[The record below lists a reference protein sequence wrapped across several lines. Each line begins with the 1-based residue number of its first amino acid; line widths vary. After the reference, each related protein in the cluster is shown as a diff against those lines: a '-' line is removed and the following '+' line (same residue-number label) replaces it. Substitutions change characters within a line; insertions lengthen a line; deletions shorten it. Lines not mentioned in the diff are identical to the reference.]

1 MKTLQGIGA
10 SSGFGHAKAF
20 RLLPPHFSVDE
31 ATTFQSSK
39 ELPLLQ
45 TAIEQTTADL
55 LRLEEVTTTNIS
67 PAAAEVF
74 AAHQLI
80 LLDPSMADYMQELIQ
95 QGHQALYAVMQAQTF
110 FKDMFASMDD
120 AYMQERA
127 QDIVDVTNRIATY
140 VSGQV
145 PIDLAL
151 INEPV
156 ILIARDLG
164 PSDTAVLNKAFV
176 RGFVTEIGGRTSHTA
191 IIARSLEIPAVVGAV
206 DALASVNDQDIVL
219 LNGTSGEVVV
229 HPDVET
235 LARFDQATKDYAK
248 QQEILQTYATKETR
262 TKDGV
267 RIELASNIGS
277 IDELDKAV
285 ERRSDGV
292 GLFRTELLFLAAS
305 SAPTEEAQFEIYQR
319 AVTLAQPHK
328 IIFRTLD
335 IGGDKVIPY
344 MDLPKEDNPF
354 LGVRGIRLNLQ
365 ERVLLQTQLRALV
378 RASATGPIRIMFP
391 MIATLDELL
400 DAKAMVEEAKTSLIA
415 DGSPVGEI
423 EIGIMIEI
431 PAAAV
436 AADMFAPHVDF
447 FSIGT
452 NDLIQYTMAADRMN
466 EGVKHLYQP
475 YHPAVIRLIS
485 MTIDAAHRHGKWT
498 GMCGSMAGEL
508 EATTLLLALGLDEFS
523 VSIASLLELRA
534 HIATIDTTALH
545 GLKEAILQATSQDQ
559 LMRILKQD

>member
-39 ELPLLQ
+39 ELPLLE

-55 LRLEEVTTTNIS
+55 VRLEEVTTTTIS

-80 LLDPSMADYMQELIQ
+80 LLDPSMADHMQELIQ
-95 QGHQALYAVMQAQTF
+95 QGHQALYAVLQAQRF
-110 FKDMFASMDD
+110 FKDMFAAMDD

-235 LARFDQATKDYAK
+235 LARFDQATKEYAK

-391 MIATLDELL
+391 MIATLEELL

-423 EIGIMIEI
+423 EMGIMIEI

-436 AADMFAPHVDF
+436 AADVFAPHIDF

-545 GLKEAILQATSQDQ
+545 GLKEAVLQATSREQIMT
-559 LMRILKQD
+559 LLKQD

>member
-1 MKTLQGIGA
+1 MKTLHGIGA

-20 RLLPPHFSVDE
+20 RLLPLSFHPDDAQSFSAASEQRTLE
-31 ATTFQSSK
+31 A
-39 ELPLLQ
+39 
-45 TAIEQTTADL
+45 AIQQTTTDL
-55 LRLEEVTTTNIS
+55 VRLEDITANNIS
-67 PAAAEVF
+67 AAAAEVF

-80 LLDPSMADYMQELIQ
+80 LLDPSMAEYMQELIQ
-95 QGHQALYAVMQAQTF
+95 QGHQALYAVLQAQTF
-110 FKDMFASMDD
+110 FKAMFVAMDD

-140 VSGQV
+140 VSGQT

-151 INEPV
+151 IHEPV

-206 DALASVNDQDIVL
+206 NALASVNDQDIVL
-219 LNGTSGEVVV
+219 LDGTSGEVVI

-235 LARFDQATKDYAK
+235 LSRFDTARKKYDQQQAN
-248 QQEILQTYATKETR
+248 LQTYATKETR
-262 TKDGV
+262 SKDGV

-277 IDELDKAV
+277 IEELDKAV
-285 ERRSDGV
+285 ERHSDGV
-292 GLFRTELLFLAAS
+292 GLFRTELLFLATT
-305 SAPTEEAQFEIYQR
+305 SAPTEDAQFDIYQR
-319 AVTLAQPHK
+319 AVKLAQPHK

-344 MDLPKEDNPF
+344 MDLPKEENPF

-365 ERVLLQTQLRALV
+365 ERVLLETQLRALL
-378 RASATGPIRIMFP
+378 RASAVGPIRIMFP
-391 MIATLDELL
+391 MIATIEELL
-400 DAKAMVEEAKTSLIA
+400 DAKAMVEVAKASLIA
-415 DGSPVGEI
+415 EGTAVGEV

-436 AADMFAPHVDF
+436 AADVFAPHVDF

-498 GMCGSMAGEL
+498 GMCGSMAGER
-508 EATTLLLALGLDEFS
+508 EATRLLLALGLDEFS

-534 HIATIDTTALH
+534 HIATIDVASLS
-545 GLKEAILQATSQDQ
+545 GRKEEILQATSQEQ
-559 LMRILKQD
+559 LMRLFKQD

>member
-20 RLLPPHFSVDE
+20 RLLPPSFSVQE
-31 ATTFQSSK
+31 ATTFDASAQSQ
-39 ELPLLQ
+39 LFH
-45 TAIEQTTADL
+45 AAVEQTTADL
-55 LRLEEVTTTNIS
+55 VRLETVTATNIS

-80 LLDPSMADYMQELIQ
+80 LLDPSMTDYINELIQ
-95 QGHQALYAVMQAQTF
+95 QGHQALYAVKQAQLF
-110 FKDMFASMDD
+110 FKEMFASMED

-140 VSGQV
+140 VSGQHPV
-145 PIDLAL
+145 DLAL
-151 INEPV
+151 IDEPV

-176 RGFVTEIGGRTSHTA
+176 RGFITEIGGRTSHTA
-191 IIARSLEIPAVVGAV
+191 IIARSLEIPAVVGASN
-206 DALASVNDQDIVL
+206 ALSMIADHDIVL
-219 LNGTSGEVVV
+219 LDGSSGEIIV
-229 HPDVET
+229 HPDIAAIT
-235 LARFDQATKDYAK
+235 RFEEATNAYLH
-248 QQEILQTYATKETR
+248 QQSILQTFATKETR
-262 TKDGV
+262 TQDGV
-267 RIELASNIGS
+267 RVELASNIGS
-277 IDELDKAV
+277 IEELDKAM
-285 ERRSDGV
+285 ERNSDGV
-292 GLFRTELLFLAAS
+292 GLFRTELLFLSASAAPS
-305 SAPTEEAQFEIYQR
+305 EDAQYEIYQQ
-319 AVTLAQPHK
+319 AVQTAKPHK

-344 MDLPKEDNPF
+344 LDLPHEENPF

-365 ERVLLQTQLRALV
+365 ERSLLQTQLRALL

-391 MIATLDELL
+391 MIATLEEFQAAKVMLDE
-400 DAKAMVEEAKTSLIA
+400 AKASLQSKGIA
-415 DGSPVGEI
+415 VGDV

-436 AADMFAPHVDF
+436 AADVFAPHVDF

-534 HIATIDTTALH
+534 HIATIDLASLV
-545 GLKEAILQATSQDQ
+545 GLKEAILSATSQEQ
-559 LMRILKQD
+559 LQHILKQD

>member
-1 MKTLQGIGA
+1 MKTLNGIGA

-20 RLLPPHFSVDE
+20 RLLPPTFTPQEARSFE
-31 ATTFQSSK
+31 ATK
-39 ELPLLQ
+39 ELQQLA
-45 TAIEQTTADL
+45 TAMEQTTADL
-55 LRLEEVTTTNIS
+55 IRLESITTTNIS
-67 PAAAEVF
+67 AAAADVF

-80 LLDPSMADYMQELIQ
+80 LLDPSLADFIQDLIQ
-95 QGHQALYAVMQAQTF
+95 QGHQALYAVLQAQTF

-140 VSGQV
+140 VSGQQ
-145 PIDLAL
+145 PTDLAL
-151 INEPV
+151 IDSPV

-164 PSDTAVLNKAFV
+164 PSDTAVLNKQFV

-206 DALASVNDQDIVL
+206 HALASVKDHDIVL
-219 LNGTSGEVVV
+219 IDGTSGEVVIA
-229 HPDVET
+229 PDVET
-235 LARFDQATKDYAK
+235 LSRFDQAAAVYANE
-248 QQEILQTYATKETR
+248 QVILQAYASKETI

-267 RIELASNIGS
+267 RVELASNIGS
-277 IDELDKAV
+277 LEELHKAV

-292 GLFRTELLFLAAS
+292 GLFRTELLFLAAT
-305 SAPTEEAQFEIYQR
+305 SAPTEDAQASIYER
-319 AVTLAQPHK
+319 AVRLAHPNK

-344 MDLPKEDNPF
+344 MDLPKEENPF

-365 ERVLLQTQLRALV
+365 EQVLLQTQLRALL
-378 RASATGPIRIMFP
+378 RASAAGAIRIMFP
-391 MIATLDELL
+391 MIATLEELL
-400 DAKAMVEEAKTSLIA
+400 DAKAMVAAAKSQLHAEGIA
-415 DGSPVGEI
+415 VGEV

-436 AADMFAPHVDF
+436 AADVFAPHVDF

-508 EATTLLLALGLDEFS
+508 QATKLLLALGLDEFS

-534 HIATIDTTALH
+534 HIATIEVSKLAP
-545 GLKEAILQATSQDQ
+545 LKTAILQATSEQELMQLFQQD
-559 LMRILKQD
+559 